1 MVASDPQCSRD
12 MHGVHP
18 GPLGEVARRL
28 PVRGYLLHR
37 TLAKKFSLRCAG
49 FRLAGKPLD
58 PLNDTHTAPRHYRM
72 EVRAEFSAASGKLAS
87 WFAAVEACHRAM
99 QGIAGCSAKLG
110 HEYRNIFCTLSNSCS
125 SHLDGPRE
133 PSGATWRPRGRPR
146 RPPECPDGHG
156 RLRRHFPGREMG

>member
-1 MVASDPQCSRD
+1 M
-12 MHGVHP
+12 
-18 GPLGEVARRL
+18 VARRL

-37 TLAKKFSLRCAG
+37 TPTSPASKFGAG

-58 PLNDTHTAPRHYRM
+58 SLNDTHTAPRHYRM

-87 WFAAVEACHRAM
+87 WFAAMEACHRAM
-99 QGIAGCSAKLG
+99 QGIAGCSAARGKIG
-110 HEYRNIFCTLSNSCS
+110 TSVPKSISNSCS

-156 RLRRHFPGREMG
+156 RLRRHFPAREKG

>member
-1 MVASDPQCSRD
+1 MVLPA
-12 MHGVHP
+12 VTW
-18 GPLGEVARRL
+18 VAAVVTRPRLRRCGTFHDSSWR
-28 PVRGYLLHR
+28 RGAR
-37 TLAKKFSLRCAG
+37 ETGLRMAARQESTG
-49 FRLAGKPLD
+49 SPLD
-58 PLNDTHTAPRHYRM
+58 PLNDTHRAPRHYRM

-110 HEYRNIFCTLSNSCS
+110 HGYRNIFCTLSNSCS

-156 RLRRHFPGREMG
+156 RLRRHFPAWERG